1 MNMIELQEKFVA
13 EVLKGIRGNWASV
26 HIHYERFLWNE
37 VLLEKFTSEVMI
49 DGKMCRFNISLDA
62 IDCLVELQECK
73 PIDQEDAWTWL
84 KFELTNSGKYKFDFH
99 YGVPPLC
106 AEAIKSVNA

>member
-1 MNMIELQEKFVA
+1 MIELQEKFVA
-13 EVLKGIRGNWASV
+13 EILRGRHAMWTSI

-37 VLLEKFTSEVMI
+37 ILLEKYTSEMMVA
-49 DGKMCRFNISLDA
+49 GKMCELDISLDA

-73 PIDQEDAWTWL
+73 PTGQEDAWTWL
-84 KFELTNSGKYKFDFH
+84 EFELTNSGKYKFDFH